1 MCTHTHTQLSARRE
15 ETKAK
20 FAPILDALSSSSSSD
35 YAALLCKCLELMLE
49 CVNVLRIDAANAR
62 LGLMAA
68 VIKDHGVDY
77 ERGKFNDKLQN
88 GTLTLERTTQWINAS
103 MRNGIERHIINLED
117 LKEEGNPAQHIK
129 VSIYRVDLAYSR
141 NLGSLKTCKQVHS
154 HAMLFLVTGAASSL
168 KPDVCPETLLLD
180 VDRIS
185 KLQLSFHRIVIAS
198 TMLVTTVHAVANT
211 ELPAADC
218 QAIFR
223 FACHLSHRSCM
234 FVQMLERDLISNIF
248 SSEDIINRID
258 TALFFTVNL
267 IDRALQ
273 RYSAVDLQTRQTLTS
288 RLQGLRNPTDSVR
301 NLMWVFLLL
310 SSFLVI
316 LRLLLI
322 LLLTSSGRDASRL

>member
-1 MCTHTHTQLSARRE
+1 
-15 ETKAK
+15 
-20 FAPILDALSSSSSSD
+20 
-35 YAALLCKCLELMLE
+35 
-49 CVNVLRIDAANAR
+49 
-62 LGLMAA
+62 
-68 VIKDHGVDY
+68 
-77 ERGKFNDKLQN
+77 
-88 GTLTLERTTQWINAS
+88 
-103 MRNGIERHIINLED
+103 
-117 LKEEGNPAQHIK
+117 
-129 VSIYRVDLAYSR
+129 
-141 NLGSLKTCKQVHS
+141 
-154 HAMLFLVTGAASSL
+154 MLFLVTGAASSL

-248 SSEDIINRID
+248 SSEDVINRID